1 MFSKDDLPDNLIF
14 ILLCLFLLI
23 FVLLLIAADIPVMN
37 NFFYY
42 LNRIFSSSKYFH
54 SNLESYLEIENFD
67 LNNNDIIVQNPMV
80 NFPFVEQTTNSAG
93 ENPILNDLVD
103 KKIVGKVI
111 NPALN
116 HLINPKLN
124 ISEDNLMEINNV
136 DYLMPI
142 NNPGLLHSMNETNYN
157 DYINNSNVD
166 EVLDKYNDFSTPEPK
181 YDEEIEPEYDEELEL
196 EPEYDEELELEPEP
210 EPEPEYDEEPDSSER
225 SLDIAIETSIKKSK
239 KIQKDVKAWCFVG
252 DFKGERGCAPVGNRD
267 KCITGQIYVDQME
280 CLKIKPDNAP
290 ILPPPYS
297 NYYK

>member
-181 YDEEIEPEYDEELEL
+181 YDEEIEPEYDEE
-196 EPEYDEELELEPEP
+196 
-210 EPEPEYDEEPDSSER
+210 PDSSER